1 MVSVNIALNV
11 FIIQTKLFTQMYNIN
26 SVIGELGKKMNQ

>member
-26 SVIGELGKKMNQ
+26 SVIELGKKMNQ

>member
-1 MVSVNIALNV
+1 MVSVSIVLNV
-11 FIIQTKLFTQMYNIN
+11 FIIKTKLFTQMYNIK